1 MYLDL
6 SFSMCAG
13 GVRGGRQPWHHHLP
27 PGVAGPRGSDRA
39 PRWYRT
45 PVHARPSAGVQG
57 PIAALASEALD
68 SRLSLAERLR
78 VADGCAWLLWSS
90 LRP

>member
-1 MYLDL
+1 MAANHGTTT
-6 SFSMCAG
+6 SPG
-13 GVRGGRQPWHHHLP
+13 GSGTERER
-27 PGVAGPRGSDRA
+27 PRS
-39 PRWYRT
+39 RWYRT
-45 PVHARPSAGVQG
+45 PVHSRPSAARPKG